1 MLKGIRHLDCDATQA
16 GVSLTR
22 RIRRL
27 SSSATTKVSAAPFPN
42 SNTAENGN
50 VGAADFLEMATYGN

>member
-1 MLKGIRHLDCDATQA
+1 MGLGIKTVTLHRPSESLK
-16 GVSLTR
+16 R

-42 SNTAENGN
+42 SNTAEDGN